1 MILKVGVTMKQL
13 IRPKALK
20 KGDTVATVSLSWGA
34 AGSPEIRWKYDHGK
48 QRMESLLGVHVK
60 EMPHTLAPEEYVAA
74 HPEAR
79 AADLMQAFSDP
90 EVKAIICC
98 IGGSDSVKMLPYLDF
113 DIIRNNPKIFTGY
126 SDSTVSNFICM
137 KAGLSAFYGCHVLN
151 DFAENG
157 KMAEYSLDSIRR
169 TLFVPEAPGEIRPAD
184 FWCAGD
190 ERWTNPEFRDVC
202 REYRPETH
210 GVEVVQGVG
219 TVRGRLIGGCMS
231 VVEALKDT
239 ILFPDA
245 DEFEDTILFFEVV
258 SWAPECVAKAL
269 EDYHARGMLQGVRG
283 ILFGKPYDEY
293 KYEEYRNVLA
303 ETLQKLGYG
312 DMPLFYNMTFGHNDP
327 KFLIPY
333 GALAEMDAEIGAF
346 RILEPGVE

>member
-1 MILKVGVTMKQL
+1 
-13 IRPKALK
+13 
-20 KGDTVATVSLSWGA
+20 
-34 AGSPEIRWKYDHGK
+34 
-48 QRMESLLGVHVK
+48 
-60 EMPHTLAPEEYVAA
+60 
-74 HPEAR
+74 
-79 AADLMQAFSDP
+79 
-90 EVKAIICC
+90 
-98 IGGSDSVKMLPYLDF
+98 
-113 DIIRNNPKIFTGY
+113 
-126 SDSTVSNFICM
+126 
-137 KAGLSAFYGCHVLN
+137 
-151 DFAENG
+151 
-157 KMAEYSLDSIRR
+157 
-169 TLFVPEAPGEIRPAD
+169 
-184 FWCAGD
+184 
-190 ERWTNPEFRDVC
+190 
-202 REYRPETH
+202 
-210 GVEVVQGVG
+210 VQGVG

-239 ILFPDA
+239 MLFPAA

-333 GALAEMDAEIGAF
+333 GALAEMDAETGAF

>member
-126 SDSTVSNFICM
+126 SDSTVSTFI
-137 KAGLSAFYGCHVLN
+137 
-151 DFAENG
+151 
-157 KMAEYSLDSIRR
+157 
-169 TLFVPEAPGEIRPAD
+169 
-184 FWCAGD
+184 
-190 ERWTNPEFRDVC
+190 
-202 REYRPETH
+202 
-210 GVEVVQGVG
+210 
-219 TVRGRLIGGCMS
+219 
-231 VVEALKDT
+231 
-239 ILFPDA
+239 
-245 DEFEDTILFFEVV
+245 
-258 SWAPECVAKAL
+258 
-269 EDYHARGMLQGVRG
+269 
-283 ILFGKPYDEY
+283 
-293 KYEEYRNVLA
+293 
-303 ETLQKLGYG
+303 
-312 DMPLFYNMTFGHNDP
+312 
-327 KFLIPY
+327 
-333 GALAEMDAEIGAF
+333 
-346 RILEPGVE
+346 